1 MSVWVVARPGDY
13 QKLLLRIQELEERIV
28 ELEKE
33 NAALRAKL
41 ARYENPHTPSS
52 ARRFKD
58 EAKLSGSKKRG
69 APKGHRGAT
78 RPKPEPD
85 EVVEVTAEHCEA
97 CGSKDLEVE
106 GVDATVIEDIPPPP
120 KIKVVQYNRHK
131 YRCRTCGHTFEA
143 AHEDCPTE
151 GRFGVNLLV
160 YLAMLKFNLRG
171 VLRRIS
177 DFTGHVNALSI
188 SPKGVQ
194 DALLRVSA
202 ACKKGYGRILQR
214 IRVVP
219 WIYVDETGMRVLGKN
234 WWLWSFRT
242 PEDEALVVIRP
253 SRGGDVLK
261 EILGTEIT
269 CAGVTDGWRAYNFFP
284 VLQRCWSHLVREVD
298 AFREKPGGTE
308 LSESIHGRY
317 NALKEYL
324 GKDPPA
330 SMEDRKRQKEVMD
343 REMAE
348 LVEHFGQFK
357 DLKKPITYIRN
368 GLGDWYTCLLYPG
381 MEPTNNLSEQV
392 IREHVLMRK
401 IIGTFRSGKGAEYY
415 QYIASLVATWRLQ
428 GKDIYNELQTL
439 LTQELC
445 LQS

>member
-1 MSVWVVARPGDY
+1 LSVWVVARAGDY
-13 QKLLLRIQELEERIV
+13 RQLMLRIKALEERIA

-33 NAALRAKL
+33 NAALSAKL
-41 ARYENPHTPSS
+41 AQYENPHTPSS
-52 ARRFKD
+52 AQRFKD
-58 EAKLSGSKKRG
+58 EAKSSGSKKRG

-97 CGSKDLEVE
+97 CGSSDLEEE
-106 GVDATVIEDIPPPP
+106 GVEARVIEDIPPPP
-120 KIKVVQYNRHK
+120 KIKVIQYNRHT
-131 YRCRTCGHTFEA
+131 YRCRNCGHTFEA
-143 AHEDCPTE
+143 AHGDCPTK

-160 YLAMLKFNLRG
+160 YLTMLKFNLRG

-188 SPKGVQ
+188 TPKGIQ
-194 DALLRVSA
+194 DALFRVGA
-202 ACKKGYGRILQR
+202 ACKKGYARSLER
-214 IRVVP
+214 IRAAP

-242 PEDEALVVIRP
+242 PQDEALVVIRP
-253 SRGGDVLK
+253 SRGGEVLK
-261 EILGTEIT
+261 EILGAEIT
-269 CAGVTDGWRAYNFFP
+269 CAGVTDGWRAYNLFP
-284 VLQRCWSHLVREVD
+284 VLQRCWSHLIREVD
-298 AFREKPGGTE
+298 AFREKPGGTD
-308 LSESIHGRY
+308 LSESIHGKYR
-317 NALKEYL
+317 ALKGYI

-330 SMEDRKRQKEVMD
+330 SMEDRKEQKEVWD

-348 LVEHFGQFK
+348 LVEHFSQFK
-357 DLKKPITYIRN
+357 ELKKPITYIRN

-401 IIGTFRSGKGAEYY
+401 IIGTFRSRKGAEYY

-428 GKDIYNELQTL
+428 GLDIYNELQKL
-439 LTQELC
+439 LAHELC
-445 LQS
+445 LQ

>member
-1 MSVWVVARPGDY
+1 MSVWVVARSGDY
-13 QKLLLRIQELEERIV
+13 QQLLLRIQKLEERIA

-58 EAKLSGSKKRG
+58 EAKSSGSKKRG

-78 RPKPEPD
+78 RPKLEPD

-97 CGSKDLEVE
+97 CGSKDLEE
-106 GVDATVIEDIPPPP
+106 DGVDATVIEDIPPPP

-131 YRCRTCGHTFEA
+131 YRCRTCGHAFEA
-143 AHEDCPTE
+143 AHGDCPTE

-202 ACKKGYGRILQR
+202 ACKKGYARILQR
-214 IRVVP
+214 IRAAP

-253 SRGGDVLK
+253 SRGGDVLE
-261 EILGTEIT
+261 EILGTGIT

-298 AFREKPGGTE
+298 AFVRKPAVRN
-308 LSESIHGRY
+308 SQR
-317 NALKEYL
+317 AF
-324 GKDPPA
+324 
-330 SMEDRKRQKEVMD
+330 MEDTGR
-343 REMAE
+343 
-348 LVEHFGQFK
+348 
-357 DLKKPITYIRN
+357 
-368 GLGDWYTCLLYPG
+368 
-381 MEPTNNLSEQV
+381 
-392 IREHVLMRK
+392 
-401 IIGTFRSGKGAEYY
+401 
-415 QYIASLVATWRLQ
+415 
-428 GKDIYNELQTL
+428 
-439 LTQELC
+439 
-445 LQS
+445 